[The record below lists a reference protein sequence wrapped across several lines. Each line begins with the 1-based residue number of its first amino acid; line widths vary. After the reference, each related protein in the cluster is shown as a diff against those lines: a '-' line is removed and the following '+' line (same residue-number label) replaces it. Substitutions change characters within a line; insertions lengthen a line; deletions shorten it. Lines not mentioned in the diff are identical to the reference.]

1 MKKTNTITALTL
13 YAVLLLS
20 GCNTD
25 KPAVTSPI
33 VEEVATTTTVESTTA
48 KSTTTSASTSTVSAT
63 TTAGDSPENNRKVYM
78 DFDKFSLSFD
88 DKAFE
93 MFENVFYGTWE
104 SVDETQRVRECTL
117 TYSESMF
124 DFLQGVYPL
133 GITET
138 DRFYVMPVL
147 GGGEMSCYLVEKNTP
162 DVMYQLWY
170 EYDENG
176 AFVVIDDNRPYY
188 TDRIIGGK
196 PEMPQSVEIS
206 RFGMLWLEN
215 EYGEEFTAAL
225 ERYLNEG
232 HTDEYGMDWK
242 YADGLELPVE
252 KRYLIN
258 RSENEVQLG
267 IRFFDRKAYGD
278 FFKFV
283 LSRST

>member
-25 KPAVTSPI
+25 KPAETSAVT
-33 VEEVATTTTVESTTA
+33 EEVATTTTVESTTA

-78 DFDKFSLSFD
+78 DFDEFSLSFD

-93 MFENVFYGTWE
+93 IFENVFYGTWTSTRSDGKGE
-104 SVDETQRVRECTL
+104 HYKTTF

-138 DRFYVMPVL
+138 DEFYVMPVL
-147 GGGEMSCYLVEKNTP
+147 GGGEMSCYLVEKNAP
-162 DVMYQLWY
+162 DVMYKLWY
-170 EYDENG
+170 EYDKNG
-176 AFVVIDDNRPYY
+176 AFVVIDDNKPYY
-188 TDRIIGGK
+188 TDHKIEGK
-196 PEMPQSVEIS
+196 PEMPQSGEIS

-252 KRYLIN
+252 ALSYKQKR
-258 RSENEVQLG
+258 E
-267 IRFFDRKAYGD
+267 
-278 FFKFV
+278 
-283 LSRST
+283 